1 MLKGPA
7 HSKNENLYFLAP
19 AQRNRMPPSLVSCE
33 HRLGAI
39 CKKPLALTGP
49 VAHFM
54 PCAGTINCALKQGQK
69 TWRRRCDG
77 TNRSRKGKR
86 KGVKTDVGFREA
98 AASKIQ
104 ISDFLD
110 AI

>member
-1 MLKGPA
+1 
-7 HSKNENLYFLAP
+7 
-19 AQRNRMPPSLVSCE
+19 MPPSLVSCE

-39 CKKPLALTGP
+39 CKKKNKHWSSGAMALTGP

-54 PCAGTINCALKQGQK
+54 PCAGTVNCALKQGKK